1 MSKKCNYKF
10 EKGAKNY
17 LKVFIRINKYFF
29 RISLANLMR
38 IPNNVE
44 ELWNKYNLHERVRE
58 HCKAVANLSVRIAK
72 EVKRRGHDV
81 DVNAVLL
88 GALLHDIG
96 RAISNDPFQHFLRS
110 AEILRREGFDEKIV
124 RIAERHFGAG
134 ISEEDAKKLGLPVK
148 SYMPETIE
156 EKIVSFADNLVFG
169 SKIKSF
175 YEFIQR
181 LNEICNRAPNLKWFT
196 EKTKVRAERLKREIE
211 ELSGLKF

>member
-1 MSKKCNYKF
+1 MK
-10 EKGAKNY
+10 
-17 LKVFIRINKYFF
+17 
-29 RISLANLMR
+29 

-44 ELWNKYNLHERVRE
+44 ELWDRYNLHDRVRE
-58 HCKAVANLSVRIAK
+58 HCKAVANLSVKIAR
-72 EVKRRGHDV
+72 EVKSRGHDV
-81 DVNAVLL
+81 DVNTVLL

-96 RAISNDPFQHFLRS
+96 RAISNDPFQHFLKS

-169 SKIKSF
+169 SRIRSF
-175 YEFIQR
+175 DEFIQR
-181 LNEICNRAPNLKWFT
+181 LNEICNRAPKLKWFA
-196 EKTKVRAERLKREIE
+196 EKTKIRAERLKREIE